1 MRQLKKNIWP
11 YQIVMKNEPTQNG
24 IFMQPPAD
32 QESMDKWCYRTLGKR
47 FQDWYGY
54 NTDNNSKRV
63 YAFKDEATLLV
74 FKLTWGNRACS
85 R

>member
-1 MRQLKKNIWP
+1 MRQLKKNVWP
-11 YQIVMKNEPTQNG
+11 YQIVLKNEVPING
-24 IFMQPPAD
+24 VFVLPSDAT
-32 QESMDKWCYRTLGKR
+32 DKWCSETLGIR
-47 FQDWYGY
+47 FKDWYGY
-54 NTDNNSKRV
+54 NLDKDKRV